1 MYPGY
6 WAKVAPDRPAV
17 VAATTG
23 SVITYRELDDRSIR
37 LARLLR
43 ASGLRPGDHMA
54 IFLENH
60 VRYLEVV
67 WAALRSGLYLTTVN
81 SHSTVDEAGYI
92 VDNCDAR
99 ALISSVALGKTAAAI
114 PALAS
119 NCGVCLMIGGGA
131 AGGFDDYE
139 AALSAHAA
147 GPLADEPRGEFM
159 LYSSGTTGKP
169 KGILRPISESP
180 ISDGLPL
187 NEMFH
192 TLWQFDQSSIYLSPA
207 PMYHSAPVASCATVQ
222 SLGGTVVMMESF
234 DPRQALAAIERF
246 SVTHS
251 QWVPTMFVR
260 MLKLP
265 ERSRTEFDL
274 SSHRVAIHAAAP
286 CPRQVKEAMLQWW
299 GPIIHEYYGGTE
311 FNGTTYVNSQDWLRH
326 PGTVGRPIRGSVHIC
341 DETGDELP
349 VGESGLIYFESA
361 RKPFE
366 YYKAPEQTGVA
377 RHPRQP
383 SWTTL
388 FDVGRVDEDG
398 FLYLTDRATFMIV
411 SGGVNIYPQE
421 IEDCLIMN
429 PEVADVAVFGVPN
442 DEFGE
447 EVKAVVQ
454 PADGVT
460 GGSRLEHDLIEYCRH
475 RLSHFKCPRS
485 IDFATEL
492 PREPTGKLYKRRIR
506 EHYWAGRETR
516 IG

>member
-1 MYPGY
+1 
-6 WAKVAPDRPAV
+6 
-17 VAATTG
+17 
-23 SVITYRELDDRSIR
+23 
-37 LARLLR
+37 
-43 ASGLRPGDHMA
+43 
-54 IFLENH
+54 
-60 VRYLEVV
+60 
-67 WAALRSGLYLTTVN
+67 
-81 SHSTVDEAGYI
+81 
-92 VDNCDAR
+92 
-99 ALISSVALGKTAAAI
+99 
-114 PALAS
+114 
-119 NCGVCLMIGGGA
+119 
-131 AGGFDDYE
+131 
-139 AALSAHAA
+139 
-147 GPLADEPRGEFM
+147 
-159 LYSSGTTGKP
+159 
-169 KGILRPISESP
+169 
-180 ISDGLPL
+180 
-187 NEMFH
+187 
-192 TLWQFDQSSIYLSPA
+192 
-207 PMYHSAPVASCATVQ
+207 
-222 SLGGTVVMMESF
+222 MESF